1 MAKPKIAT
9 TSMCGCFGCH
19 MSILDI
25 DERILQLVELVD
37 FDKSP
42 IDDIKTFT
50 ERCAVG
56 LIEGSCCNDENVH
69 VLQDFRKNCDVLV
82 AVGGC
87 AVSGDIPAMRNAMPL
102 KECLN
107 EAYLDGPTVYNPK
120 GIIPNDPDIPLILDR
135 IYPCNEVVKID
146 YFLPGCP
153 PSADAIWAALTA
165 LLTDQPVELPYDLIK
180 YD

>member
-1 MAKPKIAT
+1 M
-9 TSMCGCFGCH
+9 
-19 MSILDI
+19 
-25 DERILQLVELVD
+25 
-37 FDKSP
+37 
-42 IDDIKTFT
+42 
-50 ERCAVG
+50 G

-82 AVGGC
+82 ALGGC
-87 AVSGDIPAMRNAMPL
+87 AISGDIPAMRNAVTL

-120 GIIPNDPDIPLILDR
+120 GIIPNDPEIPLILDR

-153 PSADAIWAALTA
+153 PSADAIWATLTA
-165 LLTDQPVELPYDLIK
+165 LLTDQPVALPYDLIK